1 MIRFLLKTAFLV
13 GLGSLL
19 IPGFGPSDDDAPD
32 IDLWQS
38 AAGIQAAVSDVLSF
52 CDRAPAACETGG
64 ELAGFVRSRIETG
77 LKIAYDLA
85 TSSEPGAA
93 PVIAAPPPSA
103 SSAAPGRQAGAPAA
117 APSAHGLPEAMSP
130 GLVEALARLN
140 ALDPETLLDRGAGA
154 ADIVGSLTPDQK
166 TMALKVLEAALAARQ
181 TATPTIDHTA
191 PPASIPPRRLDDAE
205 LIGEASLPAKGPLP
219 QARPPL

>member
-19 IPGFGPSDDDAPD
+19 IPGFGPSDDAAPE

-77 LKIAYDLA
+77 LTIAYDLA
-85 TSSEPGAA
+85 ISSEPGPGAVPA
-93 PVIAAPPPSA
+93 IGVPALGA
-103 SSAAPGRQAGAPAA
+103 SSPAPRPQAATT
-117 APSAHGLPEAMSP
+117 APSGHGLPETMSP

-154 ADIVGSLTPDQK
+154 ADITGSLTPDQQS
-166 TMALKVLEAALAARQ
+166 MARKVLEAALAARQ
-181 TATPTIDHTA
+181 TATPASDQSA
-191 PPASIPPRRLDDAE
+191 PPASIPPRRLDEAE
-205 LIGEASLPAKGPLP
+205 LSGEAPLPANGPLP

>member
-19 IPGFGPSDDDAPD
+19 IPGFGPSDDAAPE

-38 AAGIQAAVSDVLSF
+38 AAGIQAAISDVLSF

-77 LKIAYDLA
+77 LTIAYDLA
-85 TSSEPGAA
+85 LSSEPGAA
-93 PVIAAPPPSA
+93 PAIVAPPPA
-103 SSAAPGRQAGAPAA
+103 ASAASGGKIAAPAA
-117 APSAHGLPEAMSP
+117 APSDHGLPATMSP
-130 GLVEALARLN
+130 GLVDALARLN
-140 ALDPETLLDRGAGA
+140 VLDPETLLDRGAGA
-154 ADIVGSLTPDQK
+154 ADLAGSLTPDQQS
-166 TMALKVLEAALAARQ
+166 MARRVLEAALAARQ
-181 TATPTIDHTA
+181 TATPVSDQSA
-191 PPASIPPRRLDDAE
+191 PPASIPPRRLDEAE
-205 LIGEASLPAKGPLP
+205 LSGEAPLPANGPLP